1 MEKWFA
7 KRILGPGVTDCGLG
21 GDRETK
27 DGTENSAVGISM
39 NVGLFTAVLGMTR
52 SISVLKLGAMEVPG
66 END

>member
-27 DGTENSAVGISM
+27 DGTEHSAVGIRM
-39 NVGLFTAVLGMTR
+39 NVGMRR
-52 SISVLKLGAMEVPG
+52 SKSVLKLGAMEVPG
-66 END
+66 EKD